1 MAIWKK
7 ALILVVIGT
16 IVGWFLAFGPV
27 ETSDEATPDERRLM
41 E

>member
-1 MAIWKK
+1 MWKK
-7 ALILVVIGT
+7 ALLLLVIGT
-16 IVGWFLAFGPV
+16 IVGWFLAFGRV